1 ERIAEQMGL
10 PDHSALYKWLVN
22 GRMPAVL
29 IPAYEQVCGI
39 NLVSRW
45 LAASAGKVLID
56 IPSGRV
62 SSPSD
67 IQSLQ
72 AVLHRATGALMAFYA
87 DEQDAAATL
96 GALQA
101 GLEELAWHRGNV
113 HQHAHP
119 QLNFGGPDD
128 E

>member
-1 ERIAEQMGL
+1 MKRRNWKNAQPTNLRQALEWCKDHGRERRRLSVERIAEQMGL

-56 IPSGRV
+56 IPPAASAALPT
-62 SSPSD
+62 SSRCRPCCT
-67 IQSLQ
+67 
-72 AVLHRATGALMAFYA
+72 VR
-87 DEQDAAATL
+87 
-96 GALQA
+96 
-101 GLEELAWHRGNV
+101 LAR
-113 HQHAHP
+113 
-119 QLNFGGPDD
+119 
-128 E
+128 